1 MQAVGVNCSLCV
13 QAVGVNC
20 SLCVQAVGV
29 NCHLCVQAVGLNCS
43 LCVQAILVAA
53 LHGDCAAGQRA
64 GHHTGL
70 TGRIPRQLRP
80 GLLLPPGAGLRR
92 QSAGLRLPR
101 LRLLQHTQGR
111 PHLP

>member
-1 MQAVGVNCSLCV
+1 MNCHLCVQAVGVNCHLCV

-29 NCHLCVQAVGLNCS
+29 NCSLYVQAVM
-43 LCVQAILVAA
+43 VAA

-70 TGRIPRQLRP
+70 TGRIPRQLRS
-80 GLLLPPGAGLRR
+80 GLLLPPGARLRR
-92 QSAGLRLPR
+92 QSAGLWLPR
-101 LRLLQHTQGR
+101 LRLLQHA
-111 PHLP
+111 